1 MGVISIYM
9 AIEVKRGN
17 VMIPE
22 SLYRIREDQSR
33 SRTPRMP
40 KYGNWKGSEERTIGD
55 IEEKPG
61 GSGILKGKAS
71 LRTLKFIHIIVP

>member
-1 MGVISIYM
+1 MGVISMYM

-40 KYGNWKGSEERTIGD
+40 KYGN
-55 IEEKPG
+55 
-61 GSGILKGKAS
+61 
-71 LRTLKFIHIIVP
+71 